1 MAFYPR
7 RSNIRYTNIRV
18 FEYHSVE
25 CFRMNV
31 RLWKADFSNISQSLE
46 RHSIIFSKLLIY
58 QILEWKKKKN
68 RFFSSKKVGWIK
80 YFS

>member
-1 MAFYPR
+1 MAIYSQH
-7 RSNIRYTNIRV
+7 SNIRCTDNRV

-25 CFRMNV
+25 RFRINA
-31 RLWKADFSNISQSLE
+31 RLWKAYFSNISQSLK
-46 RHSIIFSKLLIY
+46 RHSIIFFKLLIY